1 MPITILV
8 LLGVLGLALLLNGRR
23 ESAASSD
30 PDEATLA
37 ELGKAGSNLAQPH
50 EIEFFLYFPTQ
61 RAADDAG
68 TQLRGE
74 GFSVEVTP
82 GEDTE
87 DWLCL
92 ATRTLRPTIDELQ
105 RLRRYLNA
113 VAGSR
118 EGAYD
123 GWGTTI
129 TNQGE
134 DE

>member
-1 MPITILV
+1 MSIAMLV
-8 LLGVLGLALLLNGRR
+8 LLGALGLALLLNGRR
-23 ESAASSD
+23 AAATSSD

-37 ELGKAGSNLAQPH
+37 ELGKAGSNLEHPH
-50 EIEFFLYFPTQ
+50 EVEFFLYFPNQ
-61 RAADDAG
+61 AAAEDAG

-74 GFSVEVTP
+74 GFSAEVSPAEGTQ
-82 GEDTE
+82 

-105 RLRRYLNA
+105 RLRRYLSA
-113 VAGSR
+113 IAESR

-129 TNQGE
+129 TNLEGE
-134 DE
+134 G